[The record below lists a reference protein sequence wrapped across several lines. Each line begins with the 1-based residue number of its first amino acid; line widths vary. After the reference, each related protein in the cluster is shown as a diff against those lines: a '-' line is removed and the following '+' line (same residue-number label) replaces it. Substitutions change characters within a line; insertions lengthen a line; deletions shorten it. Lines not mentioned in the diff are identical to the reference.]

1 MSWQDLDK
9 AWNTTEPAAEAGSWK
24 LVPDG
29 TDCHLVVVD
38 QKPHTKKK
46 KGSDSY
52 SVEVVFEVV
61 EPKEFAGVRIW
72 RYFGLGKENLA
83 YMKRDFNLLGWK
95 GDKVSALMNA
105 DDSTLIGL
113 GCLAVVGLEKSS
125 YADATTGEMK
135 EKTKNIIKVIREGWK
150 MPVSQGQAAAQPPR
164 EPDDAGF
171 DPNNPPF

>member
-9 AWNTTEPAAEAGSWK
+9 AWNTVEPAAEAGSWK

-46 KGSDSY
+46 KEVTSY

-61 EPKEFAGVRIW
+61 EPKEYAGVRIW
-72 RYFGLGKENLA
+72 RYFGLGQENLA
-83 YMKRDFNLLGWK
+83 YLKRDFTLLGWK
-95 GDKVSALMNA
+95 GDKISALMNT

-125 YADATTGEMK
+125 YADATTGETK
-135 EKTKNIIKVIREGWK
+135 EKTKNVIKVIREGWK
-150 MPVSQGQAAAQPPR
+150 MPPSSAAPASHDDGP
-164 EPDDAGF
+164 ESPDGF
-171 DPNNPPF
+171 KPPF